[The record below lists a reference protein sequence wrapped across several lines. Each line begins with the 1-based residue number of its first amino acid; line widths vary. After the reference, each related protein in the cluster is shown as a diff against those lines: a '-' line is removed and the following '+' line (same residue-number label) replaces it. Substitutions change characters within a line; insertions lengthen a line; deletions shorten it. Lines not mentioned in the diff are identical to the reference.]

1 MNNNK
6 QKENMNNL
14 KKIGLSA
21 LAGSLVAF
29 SANAVEMGVSGTAEI
44 TYATIKGDGTAGIT
58 TGSPWGSN
66 TSLKFSGS
74 GNVGWADVTLVRTIN
89 DTLGSAYLSAYQTM
103 DMGDLGTLSFDAIG
117 GGLEGVTAYDDKL
130 PTAYEEIW
138 NGVSGS
144 GIGGAASND
153 TLGYSNSMGPLSVSL
168 ATSKKGGTAASADG
182 STAAEAVT
190 GTINDI
196 HVSLDASMMLDG
208 LTLMAGTSTTDY
220 TNAGVEDDTAHVAHV
235 LYSTGPI
242 SVGYRIGA
250 AQSGTADTAG
260 QDIEAA
266 SVAFAV
272 NDNLSVSIGTQ
283 DTEYDTP
290 SGVNITEG
298 VDAISASYTVGA
310 ASVRLHR
317 ADSSNDGGV
326 LTKDVEYMELSLVLS
341 F

>member
-1 MNNNK
+1 
-6 QKENMNNL
+6 MNNL

-44 TYATIKGDGTAGIT
+44 TYATIKGDGTAGVT

-89 DTLGSAYLSAYQTM
+89 DKLGSAYLSAYQTM
-103 DMGDLGTLSFDAIG
+103 DMGDLGTISFDAIG

-130 PTAYEEIW
+130 PTAYEEVW

-153 TLGYSNSMGPLSVSL
+153 TLGYSNSFGPISVSL
-168 ATSKKGGTAASADG
+168 ATSKKGGVAASTDG
-182 STAAEAVT
+182 GIGAEPVT
-190 GTINDI
+190 GTISDI
-196 HVSLDASMMLDG
+196 HFTVDGSMLLDG

-220 TNAGVEDDTAHVAHV
+220 TNAADEDDTAHVGHV
-235 LYSTGPI
+235 LYSSGPV
-242 SVGYRIGA
+242 SVGYRMGQ
-250 AQSGTADTAG
+250 AQSGTASTAG
-260 QDIEAA
+260 QNIDAM

-272 NDNLSVSIGTQ
+272 NDNISVSVATQ

-290 SGVNITEG
+290 SGVNITEN

-310 ASVRLHR
+310 ASVRMHR

-326 LTKDVEYMELSLVLS
+326 TGQDVEYMELSLVLA

>member
-1 MNNNK
+1 
-6 QKENMNNL
+6 MNNL

-44 TYATIKGDGTAGIT
+44 TYATIKGDGTAGVT

-89 DTLGSAYLSAYQTM
+89 DKLGSAYLSAYQTM
-103 DMGDLGTLSFDAIG
+103 DMGDLGTISFDAIG

-130 PTAYEEIW
+130 PTAYEEVW

-153 TLGYSNSMGPLSVSL
+153 TLGYSNSFGPISVSL
-168 ATSKKGGTAASADG
+168 ATSKAGGVAASTDG
-182 STAAEAVT
+182 GVAAEPVT
-190 GTINDI
+190 GTISDI
-196 HVSLDASMMLDG
+196 HFTVDGSMLLDG
-208 LTLMAGTSTTDY
+208 LTLMAGTSTTDF
-220 TNAGVEDDTAHVAHV
+220 TNAADEDDTAHVGHV
-235 LYSTGPI
+235 LYSSGPV
-242 SVGYRIGA
+242 SVGYRMA
-250 AQSGTADTAG
+250 QAQSGTASTAG
-260 QDIEAA
+260 QNIDAI
-266 SVAFAV
+266 SIAFAV
-272 NDNLSVSIGTQ
+272 NDNISVSVATQ
-283 DTEYDTP
+283 DNEYDTP
-290 SGVNITEG
+290 SGVNITEN

-310 ASVRLHR
+310 ASVRMHR

-326 LTKDVEYMELSLVLS
+326 TGQDVEYMELSLVLA

>member
-1 MNNNK
+1 
-6 QKENMNNL
+6 MNNL

-44 TYATIKGDGTAGIT
+44 TYATIKGDGTAGVT

-89 DTLGSAYLSAYQTM
+89 DKLGSAYLSAYQTM
-103 DMGDLGTLSFDAIG
+103 DMGDLGTISFDAIG

-130 PTAYEEIW
+130 PTAYEEVW

-153 TLGYSNSMGPLSVSL
+153 TLGYSNSFGPISVSL
-168 ATSKKGGTAASADG
+168 ATSKKGGVAASTDG
-182 STAAEAVT
+182 GIGAEPVT
-190 GTINDI
+190 GTISDI
-196 HVSLDASMMLDG
+196 HFTVDGSMLLDG
-208 LTLMAGTSTTDY
+208 LTLMAGTSTTDF
-220 TNAGVEDDTAHVAHV
+220 TNAADEDDTAHVGHV
-235 LYSTGPI
+235 LYSSGPV
-242 SVGYRIGA
+242 SVGYRMA
-250 AQSGTADTAG
+250 QAQSGTASTAG
-260 QDIEAA
+260 QNIDAM

-272 NDNLSVSIGTQ
+272 NDNISVSVATQ

-290 SGVNITEG
+290 SGVNITEN

-310 ASVRLHR
+310 ASVRMHR

-326 LTKDVEYMELSLVLS
+326 TGQDVEYMELSLVLA